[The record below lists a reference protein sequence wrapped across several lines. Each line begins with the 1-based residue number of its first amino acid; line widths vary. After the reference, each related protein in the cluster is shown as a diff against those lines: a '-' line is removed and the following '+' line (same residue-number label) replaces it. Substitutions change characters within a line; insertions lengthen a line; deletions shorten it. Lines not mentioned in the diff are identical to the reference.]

1 MPIVSL
7 SLPQQMVVTIDEIQK
22 SLGFSGRSEL
32 VRAALRLMLEDQR
45 QKGSLK
51 GRVTAILAVTH
62 DQEDEEAVTRI
73 KHLFEDVI
81 RTHLHNK
88 LSRSNCVELF
98 LLEGDAEKI
107 TGMCKG
113 FQKEDQ
119 MKSVKLLIV

>member
-45 QKGSLK
+45 QKASLK

-119 MKSVKLLIV
+119 MKSVKLLLV